1 MAHLWFSVWL
11 DREWTTVEAAGY
23 PLLWGIFL
31 IGLSEVE
38 RPTPNVANTIS
49 ICLCLCICLC
59 GTAQMKGHGIRNLSF
74 SLACFQFSWQ
84 VCLFSCCEFP
94 SPIWDPVSLDPSIDR
109 RPPALQQPSNR
120 SSTGGD
126 CWDIL
131 PYELSN
137 SWDSQ
142 PLPLMNYPDHVM

>member
-1 MAHLWFSVWL
+1 MVFSL
-11 DREWTTVEAAGY
+11 AGS
-23 PLLWGIFL
+23 
-31 IGLSEVE
+31 GLNHSGSCWV
-38 RPTPNVANTIS
+38 PTPVRDFLDWTIRGGKTHS
-49 ICLCLCICLC
+49 KC
-59 GTAQMKGHGIRNLSF
+59 GQHHQYMLMFVYLPVWNSPDERTWHTESF
-74 SLACFQFSWQ
+74 LLACFQFSWQ
-84 VCLFSCCEFP
+84 VCLFSCCGFP
-94 SPIWDPVSLDPSIDR
+94 PQYETQFLWTPSIDR

-120 SSTGGD
+120 SSAGGD